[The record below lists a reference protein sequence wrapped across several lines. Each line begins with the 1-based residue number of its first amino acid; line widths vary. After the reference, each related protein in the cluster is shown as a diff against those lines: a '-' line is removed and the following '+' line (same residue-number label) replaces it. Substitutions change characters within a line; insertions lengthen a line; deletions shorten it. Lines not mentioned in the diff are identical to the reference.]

1 MHTSGWSVALLVMA
15 SAAMAVHLGDL
26 ATAATTASSRSAAT
40 LPTATRPRQAP
51 KIETIEHNS
60 GNIWAGDSVKHAFEV
75 TNTSERVM
83 EIRSVNTTCGCTTA
97 SKWEKEV
104 LPGQTWTLD
113 VTFATA
119 GRQGKVNKSITV
131 MTDDPDRPRIELV
144 LKGEIQTRFEVSPSQ
159 AISLGA
165 LQSDSVIKRT
175 LSITNKLPEPV
186 VFTLGK
192 AGSNVLK
199 TELREVDKGKRYELD
214 VETVPPLSE
223 ATSFDSIVL
232 QTGLKEPP
240 ELAIPVSGRVQARVA
255 LAPKVIAVCSPA
267 LQDTYRNVQ
276 LRLADGT
283 KASITGVE
291 SSAAAISTAINPPTT
306 TQPQHIRVSIPKGTE
321 LPAKGATLTVHTDDP
336 EFPVLTCEIRPFRFG
351 RGGGSQPVADT
362 QPAVRAA
369 AGVGGLVAPA
379 IQVFTSA
386 APTNR

>member
-26 ATAATTASSRSAAT
+26 ATAATTASSRSTAT
-40 LPTATRPRQAP
+40 LPTATRPRQAL
-51 KIETIEHNS
+51 KLETIEHNF

-83 EIRSVNTTCGCTTA
+83 EIRGVNPTCGCTTA

-104 LPGQTWTLD
+104 QPGQVWKLD
-113 VTFATA
+113 VTFTTT

-144 LKGEIQTRFEVSPSQ
+144 LKGEIRTRFEVSPSQ
-159 AISLGA
+159 TISLGA
-165 LQSDSVIKRT
+165 LQSGSMIKRT

-192 AGSNVLK
+192 ADSNVLK
-199 TELREVDKGKRYELD
+199 TQLREVEKGKRYELD

-232 QTGLKEPP
+232 QTDLKEQP

-276 LRLADGT
+276 LRLTDGA

-291 SSAAAISTAINPPTT
+291 SSAAAINTAINPPTT

-321 LPAKGATLTVHTDDP
+321 LPVKGATLHGPHERSAVPASHLRDP
-336 EFPVLTCEIRPFRFG
+336 AFPAGP
-351 RGGGSQPVADT
+351 SQRHDAHQHAAD
-362 QPAVRAA
+362 
-369 AGVGGLVAPA
+369 
-379 IQVFTSA
+379 S
-386 APTNR
+386 